1 MYLETIRDFL
11 GWCTLINLGLL
22 VVITVSLL
30 LFHKKVGRLH
40 ARMFGFDASLVPL
53 ECYRFIAYYKMAVL
67 IFNLAP
73 YLALRIMG

>member
-1 MYLETIRDFL
+1 MYLEPLRDFL

-22 VVITVSLL
+22 VIITVSPL
-30 LFHKKVGRLH
+30 LFRKKVGRLH
-40 ARMFGFDASLVPL
+40 ARMFGFDPSLAPL
-53 ECYRFIAYYKMAVL
+53 ECYHFIAYYKMAVL